1 MAPLD
6 IDTAKPPAILNVEPA
21 VKLKVPEAAPVVR
34 FFKVK
39 VFALVIVIS
48 YLSLEIVDGF
58 PFVAVNV
65 AVPVLFVL
73 ISVVTE
79 GDSKKLLPVVPSK
92 PKPFW

>member
-1 MAPLD
+1 M
-6 IDTAKPPAILNVEPA
+6 
-21 VKLKVPEAAPVVR
+21 VR
-34 FFKVK
+34 FFKVN
-39 VFALVIVIS
+39 VLAFVISIS

-79 GDSKKLLPVVPSK
+79 VGSKKLFPVVPSN
-92 PKPFW
+92 PNPC